1 MKKILLLLALI
12 IFFVAP
18 ANAKATLVE
27 AMTPYNSDTPT
38 DIVVFKVA
46 HSNLVENYGILYSG
60 DIVEGIV
67 IRAKDNSRL
76 KQNATFSLK
85 ITRIT
90 QRNGNIQE
98 PQNLYAKY
106 TTELDKVETSKTA
119 ALTVGNFFVKGLSCG
134 YRTVEGA
141 VKNPEGNRFKSAGVA
156 LYNST
161 PLAYINKGKDI
172 LINVGDN
179 FLLNIEVVT
188 PEDQNIIDEHNYNL

>member
-1 MKKILLLLALI
+1 MKKILLLLVLI

-38 DIVVFKVA
+38 DIIVFKVA
-46 HSNLVENYGILYSG
+46 HSNTIENYGILYSG
-60 DIVEGIV
+60 DIIEGIV

-90 QRNGNIQE
+90 QQNGNIQE

-106 TTELDKVETSKTA
+106 TTEFDKVETSKTA
-119 ALTVGNFFVKGLSCG
+119 ALTVGSHFVKGLTFG

-141 VKNPEGNRFKSAGVA
+141 IKNPEGNRFKSAGVA

-161 PLAYINKGKDI
+161 PLSYISKGKDI

>member
-27 AMTPYNSDTPT
+27 AMTPYNSDIPT
-38 DIVVFKVA
+38 DIIVFKVA
-46 HSNLVENYGILYSG
+46 HSNTIENYGILYSG
-60 DIVEGIV
+60 DIIEGIV

-90 QRNGNIQE
+90 QQNGNIQE

>member
-1 MKKILLLLALI
+1 MKKFLLILTLLT
-12 IFFVAP
+12 FFISP
-18 ANAKATLVE
+18 ANAKSTLVE
-27 AMTPYNSDTPT
+27 AMTPYNSNNPSDT
-38 DIVVFKVA
+38 IVFKVVNA
-46 HSNLVENYGILYSG
+46 NYIENYGILYND
-60 DIVEGIV
+60 DIIEGIV
-67 IRAKDNSRL
+67 IRAKDNNRL

-85 ITRIT
+85 ITQIR
-90 QRNGNIQE
+90 QSNGELQE
-98 PQNLYAKY
+98 PQNLFAKY
-106 TTELDKVETSKTA
+106 TTEMDKLETSKTA

-172 LINVGDN
+172 LIDVGKQ

-188 PEDQNIIDEHNYNL
+188 PEDKNIIDEHNYNL